1 MVLTGDIASTLDNL
15 KMAATADQIHLD
27 HPIATISQMT
37 DTNTILVD
45 QIKQC
50 ADTNAILDRKG
61 KEEEKTETKMKVTA
75 QNWI

>member
-1 MVLTGDIASTLDNL
+1 
-15 KMAATADQIHLD
+15 MAATTDQIHPD
-27 HPIATISQMT
+27 HPMETILQMT
-37 DTNTILVD
+37 ETNTILVD

-61 KEEEKTETKMKVTA
+61 KEEEKTETKMKVTS